1 MEGTCSLVLRVI
13 DWLGDQVARCC
24 TPKMQRRIGVVMC
37 LLSLPLFV
45 GGFFVNEPFL
55 VYQMS
60 AGALLFGGL
69 STVVAAVP
77 SEECPPRPKKRQLAA
92 EPSPVRAH
100 RRRQST
106 SNLRRDRGRRS
117 I

>member
-1 MEGTCSLVLRVI
+1 MIRVI
-13 DWLGDQVARCC
+13 DWLGDQTARYC
-24 TPKMQRRIGVVMC
+24 TPKVQRRIGVVMC

-77 SEECPPRPKKRQLAA
+77 SEEKPALLMPW
-92 EPSPVRAH
+92 
-100 RRRQST
+100 
-106 SNLRRDRGRRS
+106 
-117 I
+117 

>member
-1 MEGTCSLVLRVI
+1 MRLIRFI
-13 DWLGDQVARCC
+13 DRLGDWVASYC
-24 TPKMQRRIGVVMC
+24 TPRVQRRIGVLMC

-45 GGFFVNEPFL
+45 FGFFVNEPFL

-77 SEECPPRPKKRQLAA
+77 SQDRPGKRSPRHACSQMSRRGRERIVSA
-92 EPSPVRAH
+92 V
-100 RRRQST
+100 RRRQ
-106 SNLRRDRGRRS
+106 RVAQAR
-117 I
+117 